1 MKTEHREIEI
11 RFEADP
17 NRLTTGRLIGVLMP
31 YETRASDRP
40 EMFEAGSLE
49 WPTEGVL
56 LREMHDRQRPI
67 ARFIPV
73 ATDTEVRVQITLPD
87 TTAGRDAKANVLAG
101 VYAGL
106 SVEFRAIRETVRDGV
121 RVVQKALLTGAG
133 LVDSGSYSQ
142 ALVEA
147 RGKSKRRRLWL

>member
-73 ATDTEVRVQITLPD
+73 ATHTEVRVQITLPD
-87 TTAGRDAKANVLAG
+87 TTAGRDAKANVVAG
-101 VYAGL
+101 VYSGL
-106 SVEFRAIRETVRDGV
+106 SVEFRAI
-121 RVVQKALLTGAG
+121 K
-133 LVDSGSYSQ
+133 
-142 ALVEA
+142 
-147 RGKSKRRRLWL
+147 